1 MKTLKDMID
10 DLPADQQDAVASRAN
25 ELIAEELTLQDLR
38 KAQNLTQKRMAELLG
53 IGHDNVSRMENR
65 SDMLLSTMRSYITAM
80 GGELDLIVR
89 FPNRPAVALK
99 SLFDTNETEA
109 PTHQ

>member
-10 DLPADQQDAVASRAN
+10 ALPADQQKTVAARVD

-53 IGHDNVSRMENR
+53 IGQDNVSRMENR
-65 SDMLLSTMRSYITAM
+65 SDMLLSTMRSYIAAM

-89 FPNRPAVALK
+89 FPDRPAVALK
-99 SLFDTNETEA
+99 SLFDTNDTET
-109 PTHQ
+109 PNRQ